1 MNRFFTPHIW
11 KNCRVFIGDSAKPAK
26 NMYQFL
32 LYSSKY
38 MVAQSL
44 SVNWGNTSRFLDLI
58 PAHTRY
64 WSNLA
69 FKNSIKTTKNKGA
82 ECLPLHQSTPLLLCA
97 SGELSGPYHGPL
109 DQRVPSVP
117 STNNPWCSP
126 TLQTPKLRAQLQSS
140 LATNTHSK
148 VSFHL
153 DLQFQQMNDDS
164 WTYGTLLIPG
174 SQTFGNTIEG
184 VKYHW
189 SHFLKKKN
197 TNQNTKEKT
206 HKKKKPPQ
214 IQGENLTTEKQE
226 TSKKEGGAS
235 SPISAGSRH
244 KQCRKSLQ

>member
-1 MNRFFTPHIW
+1 M
-11 KNCRVFIGDSAKPAK
+11 GDSAKPAK

-32 LYSSKY
+32 LYSSRY

-58 PAHTRY
+58 PGCTSY
-64 WSNLA
+64 WSALA
-69 FKNSIKTTKNKGA
+69 LKNSIKTTKNKGA

-126 TLQTPKLRAQLQSS
+126 TLQTPKLTAQLQSS
-140 LATNTHSK
+140 LATNIHSK

-174 SQTFGNTIEG
+174 RQTFGNTIEG
-184 VKYHW
+184 GKYHW
-189 SHFLKKKN
+189 SHFLKKN

-226 TSKKEGGAS
+226 TSKREGGAS